1 MATRLTLPVHRK
13 DQDSNMENVLSEISK
28 INSTL
33 QGVATDVSSIKDVV
47 TDLKNSV
54 NAIK

>member
-1 MATRLTLPVHRK
+1 MATRLTLPLHRK